1 MPAGSWFGILLP
13 SAASWKAPMVI
24 ASVFLSL
31 CFWGGDLC
39 KVQSSPSSAPALLPA
54 LPQPVL
60 SPLRREQSSPLVQ
73 SSCSDPASC
82 SGQPL
87 QRPHFICSLGLSS
100 TSDPALS
107 ICLSLCFSSLKESRP
122 SSPQPPCSPFSS
134 HPGNLEEQVSLRVSS
149 SPGLSFSASGTRDL
163 IHPSFSYL
171 FQVEVVLL
179 IFLLLI
185 KVVYSHLKVQ
195 TIYKENQRKNN
206 NNQ

>member
-13 SAASWKAPMVI
+13 SAASWKAPLVI
-24 ASVFLSL
+24 ASVLLSL

-87 QRPHFICSLGLSS
+87 QRPHFICSPGLSS

-107 ICLSLCFSSLKESRP
+107 IRRCLCFSSLKESRP
-122 SSPQPPCSPFSS
+122 ALP
-134 HPGNLEEQVSLRVSS
+134 
-149 SPGLSFSASGTRDL
+149 
-163 IHPSFSYL
+163 HPSLPAPPSLHTQAIWRRKSLSDSAHPQGFPS
-171 FQVEVVLL
+171 
-179 IFLLLI
+179 LLLELGI
-185 KVVYSHLKVQ
+185 
-195 TIYKENQRKNN
+195 
-206 NNQ
+206 